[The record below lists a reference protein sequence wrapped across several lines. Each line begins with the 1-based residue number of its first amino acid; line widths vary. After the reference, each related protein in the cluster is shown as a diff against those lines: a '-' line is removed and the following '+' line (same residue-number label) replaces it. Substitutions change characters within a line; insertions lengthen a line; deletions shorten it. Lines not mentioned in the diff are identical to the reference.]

1 MPFNNS
7 NFVYNGAGYTLVN
20 ACGDENVV
28 VPSTWNGTNGL
39 LPVTQIGEEAFFE
52 CQSLKSITLPG
63 SIVYIGDGAFDSCT
77 GLFNIDIPAATTG
90 IASNAFFSCS
100 NLTGINISPFNNNLL
115 SVSGVVFSKPP
126 TILKIFSP
134 GITGD
139 YTIQNNTTSIGP
151 SAFFTSNLT
160 NINLPSTI
168 TSDNSLSGL
177 QVNSIQNINVDSN
190 NTVIKSISGVV
201 FSKNGNQLKLF
212 PAGRTGYY
220 NMPYGV
226 TNIGNRAFF
235 ITRIVGI
242 DIPQTVQKIGNDAF
256 FISQLES
263 VSIPNSII
271 EIGANAFGTSTSL
284 KSVTI
289 PDVITTGFKDYIF
302 NNCYNLAE
310 VTLSNKM
317 TEIPVGMFFACTG
330 LQQIVLPPKL
340 EIIRSN
346 AFFNSIIKNFII
358 PPTVKYIENT
368 AFGASFTNLNSVD
381 FYFVGKDFPNL
392 QTRYCFEYSISP
404 QPIFVTFYI
413 YSSIINFPTDLEFYL
428 PSVKKVLFIDTPTI
442 KGLETFGFPFY
453 NSPGKVSIKKENS
466 GSGKI
471 SLNKN

>member
-39 LPVTQIGEEAFFE
+39 LPVTEIGEEAFFE
-52 CQSLKSITLPG
+52 CQSLKSITLPN
-63 SIVYIGDGAFDSCT
+63 SIVYIGEVAFDSCT
-77 GLFNIDIPAATTG
+77 GLFNINIPAATTG
-90 IASNAFFSCS
+90 IGPSAFVSCS
-100 NLTGINISPFNNNLL
+100 NLTGININPLNFSLK
-115 SVSGVVFSKPP
+115 SISGVVFSNPP
-126 TILKIFSP
+126 TVLQIFPP

-139 YTIQNNTTSIGP
+139 YTIQNSTNSIGP
-151 SAFFTSNLT
+151 RAFYTSNLT

-168 TSDNSLSGL
+168 TSDNSLFGL
-177 QVNSIQNINVDSN
+177 QANNIQNINVDSN

-226 TNIGNRAFF
+226 TNIGDSAFF
-235 ITRIVGI
+235 ATKIVGI
-242 DIPQTVQKIGNDAF
+242 DIPQTVQKISNNAF
-256 FISQLES
+256 YISQLES

-271 EIGANAFGTSTSL
+271 EIGSNAFGVSTIL

-317 TEIPVGMFFACTG
+317 TEIPLGMFFASTG
-330 LQQIVLPPKL
+330 LQEIVLPPKL

-346 AFFNSIIKNFII
+346 AFFNSSIKNFII

-368 AFGASFTNLNSVD
+368 AFGASFANLNSVD

-392 QTRYCFEYSISP
+392 QTRYCFEYSTSP

-413 YSSIINFPTDLEFYL
+413 YSSIINFPTNLEFSL
-428 PSVKKVLFIDTPTI
+428 PSVNKVLFIDTPTI

-453 NSPGKVSIKKENS
+453 NSPGKVSIKKENN

>member
-20 ACGDENVV
+20 GCGDENVV

-63 SIVYIGDGAFDSCT
+63 SIVYIGAVAFDSCT

-90 IASNAFFSCS
+90 IGLNAFVSCN
-100 NLTGINISPFNNNLL
+100 NLTGINISPFNSYLL
-115 SVSGVVFSKPP
+115 SVSGVVFSRPP
-126 TILKIFSP
+126 EVLKIFPP

-139 YTIQNNTTSIGP
+139 YTIQNNISSIGRF
-151 SAFFTSNLT
+151 AFITSNLT

-168 TSDNSLSGL
+168 TSDNSLFAL
-177 QVNSIQNINVDSN
+177 QLNSIQNINVDSN
-190 NTVIKSISGVV
+190 NNVIKSISGVV
-201 FSKNGNQLKLF
+201 FSKNGNQLKIF
-212 PAGRTGYY
+212 PGGRTGYY

-226 TNIGNRAFF
+226 TSIGDDAFF
-235 ITRIVGI
+235 ATRIVGI
-242 DIPQTVQKIGNDAF
+242 DIPQTVQKIGGNAF
-256 FISQLES
+256 FISQLEN

-271 EIGANAFGTSTSL
+271 KIGDGAFSLSTSL

-289 PDVITTGFKDYIF
+289 PDIITTGFKNGIF
-302 NNCYNLAE
+302 GSCYNLAE

-317 TEIPVGMFFACTG
+317 TEIPASMFFGCTG

-346 AFFNSIIKNFII
+346 AFNNTTIKNFII
-358 PPTVKYIENT
+358 PPTVKYLEQY
-368 AFGASFTNLNSVD
+368 AFGATNFVNLNSVD
-381 FYFVGKDFPNL
+381 FYFIGKNFPNTE
-392 QTRYCFEYSISP
+392 TRYVFEYLNT
-404 QPIFVTFYI
+404 FVTFHI
-413 YSSIINFPTDLEFYL
+413 YSSIINFPTDLEVSL
-428 PSVKKVLFIDTPTI
+428 PSVNKILFIDTPTI

-453 NSPGKVSIKKENS
+453 NSPGKISIKKENS